1 MFAIK
6 RFLPDNPEKLSRLSF
21 PVTVT
26 FIVLL
31 AHSLAQL
38 SWHLLLPPDSD
49 PSLTVASTPTGSP
62 QANPVYEDNT
72 DYTAVAD
79 WHLFGEIAKA
89 PPKPPPPAPTRA
101 PETRLNLNLVGI
113 FFSDNSRLAVAL
125 IAASDNTGVRGYRV
139 GDPLPG
145 GASLEQVHADR
156 VVLSRNGQLE
166 TLSLPKQTAFST
178 EPPAPNP
185 TSSNAEDTEIINAS
199 DVVAEFRQR
208 IATQPQTLRDLVQ
221 ARPFIKNGQFMG
233 FRLLPGLDDQL
244 FEQLGLEPGDVIT
257 QINGVRL
264 SDPQQSMTVLRE
276 ILNADQVA
284 VQVLRKGTEIP
295 YNFVLNSNP

>member
-6 RFLPDNPEKLSRLSF
+6 RLLPDNPEKLGRLSV
-21 PVTVT
+21 PVTVI

-31 AHSLAQL
+31 AHGLAQL
-38 SWHLLLPPDSD
+38 SWRLLLPPDSD
-49 PSLTVASTPTGSP
+49 PSLTVASAPPGSP
-62 QANPVYEDNT
+62 QANPAQEPNT
-72 DYTAVAD
+72 DYPAVAE
-79 WHLFGEIAKA
+79 WHLFGEVAKA

-145 GASLEQVHADR
+145 GATLEQVYADR

-166 TLSLPKQTAFST
+166 TLSLPRQTAFST
-178 EPPAPNP
+178 EPPAASPD
-185 TSSNAEDTEIINAS
+185 SSNAEEIETINAS
-199 DVVAEFRQR
+199 DVVAEFRER
-208 IATQPQTLRDLVQ
+208 IATQPQALRDLVQ
-221 ARPFIKNGQFMG
+221 ARPFVKNGQFMG
-233 FRLLPGLDDQL
+233 FRLLPGLDDQV

-257 QINGVRL
+257 QINDVRL
-264 SDPQQSMTVLRE
+264 TDPQQSMNVLRE
-276 ILNADQVA
+276 ILNADQVS
-284 VQVLRKGTEIP
+284 VQVLRKGAEIP